1 MTDSVRSRTT
11 SCVNSVINL
20 FQENPYDFLSKRE
33 IQTLLHSYLKTFI
46 KETITL
52 PHPSGDRSRE
62 EWIRTSIIRSEYPAI
77 GRFDISVIHPEIGRK
92 KNNNDLW
99 DQPLLGAI
107 DLEFCK
113 AGEPF
118 YKTLH
123 SFIWKMDRFHGFKD
137 TSKNKSLFQF
147 GLALLFSQTG
157 LSLTSESPLQIGEV
171 SEIEEVSGITG
182 YIVDDKSTYR
192 VSSSHWEGH

>member
-1 MTDSVRSRTT
+1 MSDSVRSRTT

-33 IQTLLHSYLKTFI
+33 IQTLLHTYLKTFI

-62 EWIRTSIIRSEYPAI
+62 EWIRTSIIRSEYPSL
-77 GRFDISVIHPEIGRK
+77 GSFDISVIHPEIGR
-92 KNNNDLW
+92 NMISNDLW

-113 AGEPF
+113 AGDPF

-123 SFIWKMDRFHGFKD
+123 SFIWRMDRFHGFRD
-137 TSKNKSLFQF
+137 TNKYKSLFQF